1 MKKYKCQICGYI
13 YDDAKEEIKFADLPD
28 DWKCP
33 WCGAP
38 KSMFEEII
46 EDNGDVFQKKEDEK
60 ETMDIEESDDLRQL
74 SNSEIAYIC
83 SNLAKS
89 CEKQYLEEEQN
100 LFQQLSDYYEKY
112 VDAKDG
118 TLDDLLKLVNKDIE
132 EFNEAMNIANKLDD
146 RGAKRIITWANKSTN
161 IVKAILTN
169 YKEKGMDY
177 IKNTKIWVC
186 DICGF
191 VYIGDESPQT
201 CPVCKVPSL
210 KIMEVN

>member
-60 ETMDIEESDDLRQL
+60 ETMEIEESDDLRQL

-161 IVKAILTN
+161 IVKVILTN

-191 VYIGDESPQT
+191 VYIGDESPQI
-201 CPVCKVPSL
+201 CPVCKVPSI

>member
-60 ETMDIEESDDLRQL
+60 EAMEIEESDDLRQL

-118 TLDDLLKLVNKDIE
+118 TLDDLLTLVNKDIE
-132 EFNEAMNIANKLDD
+132 EFNEAVNIANKLDD

-191 VYIGDESPQT
+191 VYIGDESPQI

>member
-1 MKKYKCQICGYI
+1 MMMLKKKLNLLI
-13 YDDAKEEIKFADLPD
+13 YQ
-28 DWKCP
+28 
-33 WCGAP
+33 
-38 KSMFEEII
+38 II
-46 EDNGDVFQKKEDEK
+46 EDNGDEKKKKEDEK
-60 ETMDIEESDDLRQL
+60 ETMEIEESDDLRQL

-191 VYIGDESPQT
+191 VYIGDESPQI

>member
-60 ETMDIEESDDLRQL
+60 EAMEIEESDDLRQL

-132 EFNEAMNIANKLDD
+132 EFNEAVNIANKLDD

-191 VYIGDESPQT
+191 AYIGDESPQI
-201 CPVCKVPSL
+201 CPVCKVPSI

>member
-60 ETMDIEESDDLRQL
+60 ETMEIEESDDLRQL

-118 TLDDLLKLVNKDIE
+118 NLDDLLKLVNKDIE
-132 EFNEAMNIANKLDD
+132 EFNEAVNIANKLDD

-191 VYIGDESPQT
+191 VYIGDESPQI

>member
-60 ETMDIEESDDLRQL
+60 ETMEIEESDDLRQL

-161 IVKAILTN
+161 IVKVILTN

-191 VYIGDESPQT
+191 VYIGDESPQI

>member
-46 EDNGDVFQKKEDEK
+46 EDNGEVFQKKEDEK
-60 ETMDIEESDDLRQL
+60 ETMEIEESDDLRQL

-112 VDAKDG
+112 FDAKDG
-118 TLDDLLKLVNKDIE
+118 NLDDLLKLVNKDIE

-191 VYIGDESPQT
+191 VYIGDESPQI

>member
-60 ETMDIEESDDLRQL
+60 ETMEIEESDDLRQL

-118 TLDDLLKLVNKDIE
+118 NLDDLLKLVNKDIE

-161 IVKAILTN
+161 IVKVILTN
-169 YKEKGMDY
+169 YKEKVMDY

-191 VYIGDESPQT
+191 VYIGDESPQI

>member
-60 ETMDIEESDDLRQL
+60 ETMEIEESDDLRQL

-118 TLDDLLKLVNKDIE
+118 TLDDLLTLVNKDIE

-191 VYIGDESPQT
+191 VYIGDESPQI

>member
-60 ETMDIEESDDLRQL
+60 ETMDIEESEDLRQL

-191 VYIGDESPQT
+191 VYIGDESPQI

>member
-60 ETMDIEESDDLRQL
+60 ETMEIEESDDLRQL

-132 EFNEAMNIANKLDD
+132 ELKEAMNIANKLDD

-191 VYIGDESPQT
+191 VYIGDESPQI

>member
-60 ETMDIEESDDLRQL
+60 ETMEIEESDDLRQL

-118 TLDDLLKLVNKDIE
+118 NLDDLLKLVNKDIE

-191 VYIGDESPQT
+191 VYIGDESPQI

>member
-1 MKKYKCQICGYI
+1 MKKYRCKICGYI
-13 YDDAKEEIKFADLPD
+13 YDDAKEKVKFEDLPEN
-28 DWKCP
+28 WKCP

-38 KSMFEEII
+38 KSMFEEI
-46 EDNGDVFQKKEDEK
+46 K
-60 ETMDIEESDDLRQL
+60 ETENVVITDEIEEENKLEFDDDSLR
-74 SNSEIAYIC
+74 EINQEEMAYIC

-191 VYIGDESPQT
+191 VYIGDESPQI

>member
-60 ETMDIEESDDLRQL
+60 EAMEIEESDDLRQL

-191 VYIGDESPQT
+191 VYIGDESPQI

>member
-13 YDDAKEEIKFADLPD
+13 YDDANEEIKFADLPD

-60 ETMDIEESDDLRQL
+60 EAMEIEESDDLRQL

-191 VYIGDESPQT
+191 VYIGDESPQI

>member
-60 ETMDIEESDDLRQL
+60 ETMEIEESDDLRQL

-118 TLDDLLKLVNKDIE
+118 NLDDLLKLVNKDIE

-161 IVKAILTN
+161 IVKVILTN

-191 VYIGDESPQT
+191 VYIGDESPQI

>member
-60 ETMDIEESDDLRQL
+60 ETMEIEESDDLRQL

-118 TLDDLLKLVNKDIE
+118 NLDDLLKLVNKDIE

-161 IVKAILTN
+161 IVK
-169 YKEKGMDY
+169 
-177 IKNTKIWVC
+177 V
-186 DICGF
+186 
-191 VYIGDESPQT
+191 
-201 CPVCKVPSL
+201 
-210 KIMEVN
+210 

>member
-60 ETMDIEESDDLRQL
+60 ETMEIEESDDLRQL

-146 RGAKRIITWANKSTN
+146 RGAKRIITWANKSNN
-161 IVKAILTN
+161 IVKVILTN

-191 VYIGDESPQT
+191 VYIGDESPQI
-201 CPVCKVPSL
+201 CPVCKVPSI
-210 KIMEVN
+210 KIMAVN

>member
-60 ETMDIEESDDLRQL
+60 ETMEIEESDDLRQL

-118 TLDDLLKLVNKDIE
+118 TLDDLLTLVNKDIE
-132 EFNEAMNIANKLDD
+132 EFNEAVNIANKLDD

-191 VYIGDESPQT
+191 VYIGDESPQI

>member
-13 YDDAKEEIKFADLPD
+13 YDDAKEEIQFADLPD

-60 ETMDIEESDDLRQL
+60 ETMEIEESDDLRQL

-191 VYIGDESPQT
+191 VYIGDESPQI

>member
-60 ETMDIEESDDLRQL
+60 ETMEIEESDDLRQL

-118 TLDDLLKLVNKDIE
+118 TLDDLLTLVNKDIE

-161 IVKAILTN
+161 IVKVILTN

-191 VYIGDESPQT
+191 VYIGDESPQI

>member
-60 ETMDIEESDDLRQL
+60 ETMEIEESDDLRQL

-191 VYIGDESPQT
+191 VYIGDESPQI